1 MRPSQITCGVLFSA
15 LVLASSSVHAQESET
30 PEVRAE
36 RLFKEAAQH
45 FDAGRTDA
53 ACETFSESLR
63 LAAKLGT
70 LLNLALCHETQGRV
84 ATAWNEFLHGAAWAA
99 QNGQK
104 DRQQFAHEHAIALE
118 PKLPRLL
125 LRLPEAPFV
134 TEIEIDG
141 EPLPEP
147 TWSLPHYLDPGAH
160 TVAASAPGKR
170 RASMAITVT
179 PGPSLLIVDIPLLES
194 DARSFLKAPS
204 TPARAPSSPNAIRR
218 PLGYGFL
225 GFSAVALGLGAVG
238 VVSAIGSRD
247 DSVPQ
252 CTGVPGG
259 VACTQAGLN
268 ARDDAR
274 VWANVA
280 TVSGALAVVSAGVG
294 AYLLYTAPPVPA
306 PVRERPR
313 VLPALSSTGGMLL
326 LQGSL

>member
-1 MRPSQITCGVLFSA
+1 MRPSQITCGVLLSA
-15 LVLASSSVHAQESET
+15 LVLASRSAHAQESET

-53 ACETFSESLR
+53 ACDTFSESLR

-147 TWSLPHYLDPGAH
+147 TWALPHYLDPGAH

-170 RASMAITVT
+170 RASMSITVT

-194 DARSFLKAPS
+194 DARSFLKAPPA
-204 TPARAPSSPNAIRR
+204 PARAPSSPNAMRR

-225 GFSAVALGLGAVG
+225 GFSAVALGVGAVG

-252 CTGVPGG
+252 CAGVPGG

-274 VWANVA
+274 AWANVA